1 MKNRAI
7 VLLLLLFLSFHSTQS
22 ARAAEV
28 RLSAAASMTEAIKEI
43 GAGFVREYPETNLQ
57 TNFGASG
64 ALAKQIV
71 AGAPADLFIS
81 ADTRWLDYLVKE
93 GKVSPATV
101 RVLAANTLVLAG
113 PAANAITSLADV
125 TKLSRIAMGSPGS
138 VPAGQY
144 AEQAMRAAGVYEQLQ
159 AEKKLVMAQD
169 VRQALLYADRGEV
182 DAAFVYRTDALLAKQ
197 AVILYT
203 VPDDLHE
210 PITYPLALTADG
222 EKNITARAFYDYLAG
237 PAARG
242 ILAKY
247 GFASGDTA
255 AANQP
260 QRAQSPQR

>member
-7 VLLLLLFLSFHSTQS
+7 VLLLLLFLCCHFSP
-22 ARAAEV
+22 AALAAEV
-28 RLSAAASMTEAIKEI
+28 RLSAAASLTEAIKEI

-81 ADTRWLDYLVKE
+81 ADNRWLDYLVKE
-93 GKVSPATV
+93 GKVSHATV

-113 PAANAITSLADV
+113 PAANAMTSLADV

-144 AEQAMRAAGVYEQLQ
+144 AEQAMRAAGVYEKLQ
-159 AEKKLVMAQD
+159 TEKKLVMAQD

-182 DAAFVYRTDALLAKQ
+182 DAAFVYRTDALLAKK

-203 VPDDLHE
+203 VPADMHDS
-210 PITYPLALTADG
+210 ISYPQALTVDG
-222 EKNITARAFYDYLAG
+222 EKNAAARAFYDYLAG
-237 PAARG
+237 PAAGG
-242 ILAKY
+242 ILTKY
-247 GFASGDTA
+247 GFASGGA
-255 AANQP
+255 V
-260 QRAQSPQR
+260 R